1 MNVSKPIILVVDDT
15 VENIDVLKEAL
26 ITDYI
31 VRPALNGQIALKVA
45 NIYPHPDLILLDIM
59 MPSMNGYEVCR
70 KLKAETATQDIPII
84 FVTAKAEVDDE
95 LTGLTLGAV
104 DYITK
109 PFSVPIV
116 QARVKTHLALRAAKR
131 KLDEQNHLLLQ
142 ERELIENIIL
152 KMRDADPLNG
162 RHLRYLVSPVE
173 VTAGDMLLS
182 TFTPDGRQLVLLGDF
197 TGHGL
202 PAAIGGPLVTYIF
215 YELAKRGL
223 AGEQIIGEINQQL
236 CLRLPIGI
244 FFAATMLEISH
255 DRTQATHWNAGLP
268 DTIVFRGHRK
278 NRIPSCMVP
287 LGILKNADTT
297 SPATRF
303 SLAPGDRLY
312 IFSDGLIEA
321 RDAQHT
327 LFGIDRLEAFLEQI
341 ATGEHDLNDLLT
353 LLNAYTGS
361 SLHEDDITIAE
372 VQI

>member
-1 MNVSKPIILVVDDT
+1 
-15 VENIDVLKEAL
+15 
-26 ITDYI
+26 
-31 VRPALNGQIALKVA
+31 
-45 NIYPHPDLILLDIM
+45 
-59 MPSMNGYEVCR
+59 
-70 KLKAETATQDIPII
+70 
-84 FVTAKAEVDDE
+84 
-95 LTGLTLGAV
+95 
-104 DYITK
+104 
-109 PFSVPIV
+109 
-116 QARVKTHLALRAAKR
+116 
-131 KLDEQNHLLLQ
+131 
-142 ERELIENIIL
+142 
-152 KMRDADPLNG
+152 
-162 RHLRYLVSPVE
+162 
-173 VTAGDMLLS
+173 
-182 TFTPDGRQLVLLGDF
+182 
-197 TGHGL
+197 
-202 PAAIGGPLVTYIF
+202 
-215 YELAKRGL
+215 
-223 AGEQIIGEINQQL
+223 
-236 CLRLPIGI
+236 
-244 FFAATMLEISH
+244 MLEISH